1 MKRRKDKQVSSKY
14 HDGERIP
21 LSAEVDNQIIDSIEY
36 SDEQAL
42 LCGLKVKDHRKNR
55 NCFI

>member
-14 HDGERIP
+14 HDGEKIP
-21 LSAEVDNQIIDSIEY
+21 LEAEVDNQLVGSIEY

-42 LCGLKVKDHRKNR
+42 LC
-55 NCFI
+55 